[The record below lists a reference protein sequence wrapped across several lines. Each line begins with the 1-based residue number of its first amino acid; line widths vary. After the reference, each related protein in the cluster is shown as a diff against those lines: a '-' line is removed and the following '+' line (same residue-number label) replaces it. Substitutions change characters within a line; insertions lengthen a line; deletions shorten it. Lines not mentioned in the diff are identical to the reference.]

1 MQEARAPHQILP
13 LLSSSRAQW
22 RPARCTP
29 GRPPSAHGSSGGGT
43 RGAGSH
49 AWLVGGAPT
58 APAAAAGFAAAV
70 ANALRHSNCLRTQH
84 TRSLRRQS
92 RLPRH
97 PREKRKMHLD
107 IAAFNRSEPL
117 VTPLPMSLPPRVKF
131 EDEDSAAAPVRPAQ
145 PVDLTGERLPP
156 QVPPR
161 RLCPSSRFWLVATT
175 LLLST
180 FWQVMCAVAAPAVI
194 DSIWGG
200 VSLQVW
206 HYIRLVLDRAGSARG
221 GRVCR

>member
-1 MQEARAPHQILP
+1 MVGWRCAYRA
-13 LLSSSRAQW
+13 
-22 RPARCTP
+22 
-29 GRPPSAHGSSGGGT
+29 GGC
-43 RGAGSH
+43 R
-49 AWLVGGAPT
+49 
-58 APAAAAGFAAAV
+58 
-70 ANALRHSNCLRTQH
+70 R
-84 TRSLRRQS
+84 LRRRGRKRSPPQQ
-92 RLPRH
+92 LPAH
-97 PREKRKMHLD
+97 TAHAQLETPIAAPPPPKREKKKRKMHLD